1 MIPPPPG
8 PDWDRQGLAAAVV
21 QDATDGRVLMVGWMD
36 AEAYAATLATGEVHF
51 HSRSRNRLWRKGETS
66 GNVLRLRR
74 LSVDCDRDAI
84 LVEVDPAGPAC
95 HRNTRSCFD
104 REDGPAEVPAEAGA
118 EPGRAGFGWLDQLWA
133 TIAARAGERPTGSYT
148 SSLLDGGVDATSRK
162 LIEEATEVIL
172 AAKDDAAAESAGAD
186 RSATRSAFAGEVAD
200 LVYHALVAI
209 AERGVAPAA
218 VIEVLQARAGTE
230 R

>member
-1 MIPPPPG
+1 
-8 PDWDRQGLAAAVV
+8 
-21 QDATDGRVLMVGWMD
+21 MD

-104 REDGPAEVPAEAGA
+104 REDGPTEAGT
-118 EPGRAGFGWLDQLWA
+118 EPSRPGFGWLDQLWA
-133 TIAARAGERPTGSYT
+133 TIAARAVERPTGSYT

-186 RSATRSAFAGEVAD
+186 RSGTRSAFAGEVAD

-218 VIEVLQARAGTE
+218 VIEVLQARAGTV